1 MHKAKADNHQ
11 AGTVLIEETE
21 GAVRILRMNR
31 PDKLNALNTELTT
44 ALHDGLLAAD
54 KDPSIRA
61 IVLTGEGRGFC
72 AGGDLSEFKHFT
84 PNNQDAVVRR
94 AHLTAACQSLPQTI
108 SKPIVS
114 AVRGVAAGGGAGLAI
129 ACDMMV
135 AGTDLRLFYPEVKHS
150 IVPAIV
156 MTGLQR
162 QLGRKTAFELI
173 STEKVVDAQEAQ
185 RLGLANRVV
194 KPDQVVAA
202 ALEIANG
209 WAKVHPVAMA
219 ATKNLFYRV
228 ADLPFE
234 AAMAAGRDVNGLMRG
249 FKGTSA

>member
-1 MHKAKADNHQ
+1 MHD
-11 AGTVLIEETE
+11 TVTAAEDSQSLIVEDQ

-31 PDKLNALNTELTT
+31 PDKLNALNTALTT
-44 ALHDGLLAAD
+44 ALLDGLVAAD
-54 KDPSIRA
+54 NDKSVRA

-72 AGGDLSEFKHFT
+72 AGGDLSEFKFLT
-84 PNNQDAVVRR
+84 PEHQDAVVHRS
-94 AHLTAACQSLPQTI
+94 HLTATVQSLPQKIT
-108 SKPIVS
+108 KPIIS

-135 AGTDLRLFYPEVKHS
+135 AGRDLRLFYPEVKHS

-162 QLGRKTAFELI
+162 QLGRKLAFEMI
-173 STEKVVDAQEAQ
+173 SLNKVLGAEEA
-185 RLGLANRVV
+185 LEAGIANRVV
-194 KPDQVVAA
+194 DPENVVEA
-202 ALEIANG
+202 ALEIAQE

-249 FKGTSA
+249 FKGKSA